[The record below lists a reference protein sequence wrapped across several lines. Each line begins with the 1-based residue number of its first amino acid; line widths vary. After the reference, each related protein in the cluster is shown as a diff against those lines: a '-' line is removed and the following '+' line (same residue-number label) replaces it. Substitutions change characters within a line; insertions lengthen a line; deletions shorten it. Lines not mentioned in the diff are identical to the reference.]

1 MVFLLIGSDVGFW
14 SVGKKENLMAEICV
28 CVFDWGGVPRDGGT
42 MLPGLLSSGPAG
54 VAATLPQLLQ
64 AFKLFCGNEMNFWVG
79 FLTTL
84 SESGGCV

>member
-1 MVFLLIGSDVGFW
+1 
-14 SVGKKENLMAEICV
+14 
-28 CVFDWGGVPRDGGT
+28 

-64 AFKLFCGNEMNFWVG
+64 AFKLFCGNGMNLWVG